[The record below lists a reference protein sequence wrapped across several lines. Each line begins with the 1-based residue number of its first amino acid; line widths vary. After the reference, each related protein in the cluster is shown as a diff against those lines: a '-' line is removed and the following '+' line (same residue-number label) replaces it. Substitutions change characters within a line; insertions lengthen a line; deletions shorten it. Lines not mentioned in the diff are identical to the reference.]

1 MVSVDSYRAW
11 WDAANAQLDK
21 ISPNRNHPVR
31 TCIELFLS
39 ELYLRSFD
47 TPKLRVILSDTTDIE
62 IVGLTLEWEKY
73 NKDAFV
79 SVDGNFDCKIL
90 FERVT
95 SPLDLPLTN
104 EEYNVFESWIYEG
117 IARKPPVNHNDFL
130 NVMLGSITKIMG
142 MEDELKN
149 EPSNDKEK
157 EKENEIMNI
166 KLDAM
171 GEFFQTLTIAFISL
185 LRWLVSKLNDR
196 VPVRGILKSLTVD
209 TLNDVKQGYWNDV
222 FSSPD
227 HWLMERNQT
236 LFEYNDRIFRFFNF
250 MIRNKT
256 LTLSTIAF
264 LAGYSLA

>member
-11 WDAANAQLDK
+11 WDAANVQLDK

-39 ELYLRSFD
+39 ELYLRSID
-47 TPKLRVILSDTTDIE
+47 TPVLKVILSDTNEVE

-73 NKDAFV
+73 NKDAV
-79 SVDGNFDCKIL
+79 ISVDGNFDCKIL

-104 EEYNVFESWIYEG
+104 EEYNVFESWIFEG
-117 IARKPPVNHNDFL
+117 VTRKQPINHNDFL

-142 MEDELKN
+142 MEDDIKPEQT
-149 EPSNDKEK
+149 KEK
-157 EKENEIMNI
+157 EDEILNI

-171 GEFFQTLTIAFISL
+171 GEFFKTLTIVLISL
-185 LRWLVSKLNDR
+185 LRWLVGKLNNK

-209 TLNDVKQGYWNDV
+209 TLNEVKQGYWNDV
-222 FSSPD
+222 FASPD
-227 HWLMERNQT
+227 HWLMEKNQT
-236 LFEYNDRIFRFFNF
+236 LFEYNDRVFRCVNF
-250 MIRNKT
+250 MIRNKS

-264 LAGYSLA
+264 LVGYSLA